1 MDDQET
7 FIKALAVTLDS
18 TLQTFYE
25 REMGFALLIFEF
37 NSDQAN
43 YISNAKREDM
53 VKALRETANRI
64 ERKQL

>member
-25 REMGFALLIFEF
+25 REMGFTLLIFEF

-53 VKALRETANRI
+53 VKALRETADRI